1 MQLGDDKFTFV
12 ENPAIGRS
20 CTLLIRG
27 PNKHTIEQIQDACR
41 DGLMAMKGALDDKCL
56 VPGAGAFEIAAY
68 RMLMNRKMAVQG
80 RARLGVEAFANSL
93 LIVPKT
99 LAENSGLDVQ
109 ETILRIEEEQ
119 DSTNSPVGINLNT
132 GLGMLPS
139 EEGVWDSYTV
149 KKQIINLSSVLATQL
164 LLVDEVMKAGKAMGK
179 DKMAQEAEE
188 GE

>member
-1 MQLGDDKFTFV
+1 
-12 ENPAIGRS
+12 
-20 CTLLIRG
+20 
-27 PNKHTIEQIQDACR
+27 
-41 DGLMAMKGALDDKCL
+41 MALKGALDDKCL
-56 VPGAGAFEIAAY
+56 VPGAGAFEVAAY

-80 RARLGVEAFANSL
+80 RSRLGVEAFAQAM

-109 ETILRIEEEQ
+109 ESIIKIEEEQ
-119 DSTNSPVGINLNT
+119 DRSGQPVGINLNT
-132 GLGMLPS
+132 GQPMLPS

-179 DKMAQEAEE
+179 DKMAPPEE